1 VATAAD
7 FILDL
12 QRAAAAVGLDA
23 PPEGWRAWAAA
34 VRAASQGDAPDD
46 AAAGGRRAGAGVQ
59 RVGSV
64 RATRPTTP
72 RQVGGV
78 QLPGCRG

>member
-1 VATAAD
+1 MATAAD

-46 AAAGGRRAGAGVQ
+46 AAAGGRGAGAGVH
-59 RVGSV
+59 RV
-64 RATRPTTP
+64 
-72 RQVGGV
+72 
-78 QLPGCRG
+78 